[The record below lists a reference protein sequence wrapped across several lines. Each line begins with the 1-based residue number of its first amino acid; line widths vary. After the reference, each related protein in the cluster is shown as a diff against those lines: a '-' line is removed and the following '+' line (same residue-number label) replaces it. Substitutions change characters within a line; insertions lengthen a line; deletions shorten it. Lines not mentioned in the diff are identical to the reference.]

1 MVNGKE
7 MVQLLF
13 WLFMLAMSLLV
24 PGCMLFF
31 GRRFMNAP
39 PKDINSGYGYRTS
52 RSMQNQ
58 ETWDFA
64 HAYSGRFWYRAGWPT
79 LAVSL
84 VWMALLLGK
93 DIGAMGSTYMYL
105 TVIQMVP
112 LLAVIPATERALKRE
127 FDDSGRKR

>member
-1 MVNGKE
+1 MTE
-7 MVQLLF
+7 FFF
-13 WLFMLAMSLLV
+13 WLFMLAMALLA

-39 PKDINSGYGYRTS
+39 PKEINSGYGYRTA
-52 RSMQNQ
+52 RSMRNR

-64 HAYSGRFWYRAGWPT
+64 QRYSGRFWYRAGRPA

-84 VWMALLLGK
+84 VWMALLFGK
-93 DIGAMGSTYMYL
+93 DIGAMGSTYIYL